1 MWRRWPV
8 GPRESKGYTSA
19 LRDDSGVPSRV
30 GGRWT
35 TCGGCSVP
43 WERKNGWQLA
53 EQAGDATP
61 YGVQHLLST
70 YVWDA
75 DLVRDDLRDYVVE
88 HLGDV
93 HGVLVVDETG
103 FLKKGN
109 KSVGVQRQYSG
120 TAGRIENCQIGV
132 FLTYAS
138 AEGRTLLDRE
148 LYLPRVWVDDLE
160 RRREAG
166 VPEKVAFRTKPQL
179 ARRMLERALE
189 SGVPFGWV
197 TGDEVY
203 GNDRRLRLWLERGDV
218 PHVLAVRSNE
228 KLWAETDRGWRQVR
242 ADRLAPGVEEPGWVR
257 RSAGDGAKGPRVY
270 DWARVEIRPL
280 KEPGKGYWLLV
291 RRSIA
296 KPGELAYYVCFGPES
311 TTLEELVR
319 VAGTRWTIEECF
331 EEAKG
336 EVGLD
341 QYEVPEMG
349 WLVPAHHPGDAGPRL
364 PGGGQATGV
373 GTRRSGRKGGL
384 SQLGRKA
391 DTPDGARGPAV
402 ALPADME
409 TSTYGRISAVV
420 VPVETAAPGNG
431 PALPLPTPPETPH
444 HISATV
450 VLGRICAVYAQEAAF
465 KGRTNVSEREFQEKV
480 VHDLRMSSPTSEVQE
495 HSQQAGG
502 ITDIRFR
509 GVIVELKVEDE
520 NGERSYLAQ
529 KYSAQVTQYAGVEAR
544 QVSILLILDLTEK
557 ANPPG
562 DIKNDIFLS
571 DVPTHGA
578 SAVPQEFPSK
588 VFLFVVNGNTRNP
601 SSYSR

>member
-1 MWRRWPV
+1 MVGVIEDVAEVARWAKGIEGVHECIAGRFRRPEPRRRALDYLRGLLSPV
-8 GPRESKGYTSA
+8 
-19 LRDDSGVPSRV
+19 
-30 GGRWT
+30 
-35 TCGGCSVP
+35 
-43 WERKNGWQLA
+43 ERKNGWQLA

-138 AEGRTLLDRE
+138 AQGRTLLDRE
-148 LYLPRVWVDDLE
+148 LYLPRVWADDLE

-203 GNDRRLRLWLERGDV
+203 GNDRNLRLWLERRDV

-296 KPGELAYYVCFGPES
+296 KPGELAYYVCFGPVDTTVD

-336 EVGLD
+336 ESLPPRRRGWVWTSMKSGNGMAGTGTSPWRCWPTPAWRWSGARRWN
-341 QYEVPEMG
+341 QEVREK
-349 WLVPAHHPGDAGPRL
+349 R
-364 PGGGQATGV
+364 
-373 GTRRSGRKGGL
+373 GL

-409 TSTYGRISAVV
+409 TSTYGRISAAV

-450 VLGRICAVYAQEAAF
+450 VLEPI
-465 KGRTNVSEREFQEKV
+465 
-480 VHDLRMSSPTSEVQE
+480 L
-495 HSQQAGG
+495 
-502 ITDIRFR
+502 ITPNIRFFIAEMQ
-509 GVIVELKVEDE
+509 VI
-520 NGERSYLAQ
+520 SC
-529 KYSAQVTQYAGVEAR
+529 
-544 QVSILLILDLTEK
+544 
-557 ANPPG
+557 
-562 DIKNDIFLS
+562 F
-571 DVPTHGA
+571 
-578 SAVPQEFPSK
+578 
-588 VFLFVVNGNTRNP
+588 
-601 SSYSR
+601 